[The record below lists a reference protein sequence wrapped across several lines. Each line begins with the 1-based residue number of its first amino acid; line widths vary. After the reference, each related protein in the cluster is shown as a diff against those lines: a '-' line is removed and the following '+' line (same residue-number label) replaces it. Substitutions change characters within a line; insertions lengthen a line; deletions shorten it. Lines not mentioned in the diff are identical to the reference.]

1 MIAQLVL
8 AVDTVMRLEIPM
20 QMATG
25 SVAAGVLGQASR
37 CAKGALSRGDKVDY
51 PPLRTWSVPEG
62 LGACAGRDAG
72 GAVCADAGLCRAM
85 TSSMFYVF
93 SGVFEQIFALQGI
106 AAVCYYLHGKGRGA
120 WRRVMVFV
128 LGYFVAI
135 RAGRDFDRHC
145 GSDARRRPSPRENGG
160 GNDRTRL
167 TRARH
172 DDTIRFREDKA
183 MKVILLKDIKGTGK
197 KDQIIEASDGFA
209 RNFLF
214 PKGLAREAS
223 ATNLNA
229 IENAKAAQ
237 KHREDVERA
246 KAEET
251 RKALSG
257 KAIKIVARGA
267 EGGRLY
273 GSVTAQEIADELFK
287 QYGVKVEKRR
297 IDVAN
302 IRNAGDFTVSVWLYA
317 GITAEMTAKVEVG

>member
-1 MIAQLVL
+1 
-8 AVDTVMRLEIPM
+8 
-20 QMATG
+20 
-25 SVAAGVLGQASR
+25 
-37 CAKGALSRGDKVDY
+37 
-51 PPLRTWSVPEG
+51 
-62 LGACAGRDAG
+62 
-72 GAVCADAGLCRAM
+72 
-85 TSSMFYVF
+85 
-93 SGVFEQIFALQGI
+93 
-106 AAVCYYLHGKGRGA
+106 
-120 WRRVMVFV
+120 
-128 LGYFVAI
+128 
-135 RAGRDFDRHC
+135 
-145 GSDARRRPSPRENGG
+145 
-160 GNDRTRL
+160 
-167 TRARH
+167 
-172 DDTIRFREDKA
+172 

-214 PKGLAREAS
+214 PKGLAHEAS

>member
-1 MIAQLVL
+1 
-8 AVDTVMRLEIPM
+8 
-20 QMATG
+20 
-25 SVAAGVLGQASR
+25 
-37 CAKGALSRGDKVDY
+37 
-51 PPLRTWSVPEG
+51 
-62 LGACAGRDAG
+62 
-72 GAVCADAGLCRAM
+72 
-85 TSSMFYVF
+85 
-93 SGVFEQIFALQGI
+93 
-106 AAVCYYLHGKGRGA
+106 
-120 WRRVMVFV
+120 
-128 LGYFVAI
+128 
-135 RAGRDFDRHC
+135 
-145 GSDARRRPSPRENGG
+145 
-160 GNDRTRL
+160 
-167 TRARH
+167 
-172 DDTIRFREDKA
+172 

-197 KDQIIEASDGFA
+197 KNQIIEASDGFA

>member
-1 MIAQLVL
+1 
-8 AVDTVMRLEIPM
+8 
-20 QMATG
+20 
-25 SVAAGVLGQASR
+25 
-37 CAKGALSRGDKVDY
+37 
-51 PPLRTWSVPEG
+51 
-62 LGACAGRDAG
+62 
-72 GAVCADAGLCRAM
+72 
-85 TSSMFYVF
+85 
-93 SGVFEQIFALQGI
+93 
-106 AAVCYYLHGKGRGA
+106 
-120 WRRVMVFV
+120 
-128 LGYFVAI
+128 
-135 RAGRDFDRHC
+135 
-145 GSDARRRPSPRENGG
+145 
-160 GNDRTRL
+160 
-167 TRARH
+167 
-172 DDTIRFREDKA
+172 

-302 IRNAGDFTVSVWLYA
+302 IRNAGDCTVSVWLYA

>member
-1 MIAQLVL
+1 
-8 AVDTVMRLEIPM
+8 
-20 QMATG
+20 
-25 SVAAGVLGQASR
+25 
-37 CAKGALSRGDKVDY
+37 
-51 PPLRTWSVPEG
+51 
-62 LGACAGRDAG
+62 
-72 GAVCADAGLCRAM
+72 
-85 TSSMFYVF
+85 
-93 SGVFEQIFALQGI
+93 
-106 AAVCYYLHGKGRGA
+106 
-120 WRRVMVFV
+120 
-128 LGYFVAI
+128 
-135 RAGRDFDRHC
+135 
-145 GSDARRRPSPRENGG
+145 
-160 GNDRTRL
+160 
-167 TRARH
+167 
-172 DDTIRFREDKA
+172 

-251 RKALSG
+251 RKALAG
-257 KAIKIVARGA
+257 KTIKIVARGA

>member
-1 MIAQLVL
+1 
-8 AVDTVMRLEIPM
+8 
-20 QMATG
+20 
-25 SVAAGVLGQASR
+25 
-37 CAKGALSRGDKVDY
+37 
-51 PPLRTWSVPEG
+51 
-62 LGACAGRDAG
+62 
-72 GAVCADAGLCRAM
+72 
-85 TSSMFYVF
+85 
-93 SGVFEQIFALQGI
+93 
-106 AAVCYYLHGKGRGA
+106 
-120 WRRVMVFV
+120 
-128 LGYFVAI
+128 
-135 RAGRDFDRHC
+135 
-145 GSDARRRPSPRENGG
+145 
-160 GNDRTRL
+160 
-167 TRARH
+167 
-172 DDTIRFREDKA
+172 

-209 RNFLF
+209 RNYLF

-251 RKALSG
+251 RKALAG
-257 KAIKIVARGA
+257 KTIKIVARGA
-267 EGGRLY
+267 EGGKLY

-317 GITAEMTAKVEVG
+317 GITAEMTAKVEIG

>member
-1 MIAQLVL
+1 
-8 AVDTVMRLEIPM
+8 
-20 QMATG
+20 
-25 SVAAGVLGQASR
+25 
-37 CAKGALSRGDKVDY
+37 
-51 PPLRTWSVPEG
+51 
-62 LGACAGRDAG
+62 
-72 GAVCADAGLCRAM
+72 
-85 TSSMFYVF
+85 
-93 SGVFEQIFALQGI
+93 
-106 AAVCYYLHGKGRGA
+106 
-120 WRRVMVFV
+120 
-128 LGYFVAI
+128 
-135 RAGRDFDRHC
+135 
-145 GSDARRRPSPRENGG
+145 
-160 GNDRTRL
+160 
-167 TRARH
+167 
-172 DDTIRFREDKA
+172 

-229 IENAKAAQ
+229 IENAKSAQ

>member
-1 MIAQLVL
+1 
-8 AVDTVMRLEIPM
+8 
-20 QMATG
+20 
-25 SVAAGVLGQASR
+25 
-37 CAKGALSRGDKVDY
+37 
-51 PPLRTWSVPEG
+51 
-62 LGACAGRDAG
+62 
-72 GAVCADAGLCRAM
+72 
-85 TSSMFYVF
+85 
-93 SGVFEQIFALQGI
+93 
-106 AAVCYYLHGKGRGA
+106 
-120 WRRVMVFV
+120 
-128 LGYFVAI
+128 
-135 RAGRDFDRHC
+135 
-145 GSDARRRPSPRENGG
+145 
-160 GNDRTRL
+160 
-167 TRARH
+167 
-172 DDTIRFREDKA
+172 

-317 GITAEMTAKVEVG
+317 GITVEMTAKVEVG

>member
-1 MIAQLVL
+1 
-8 AVDTVMRLEIPM
+8 
-20 QMATG
+20 
-25 SVAAGVLGQASR
+25 
-37 CAKGALSRGDKVDY
+37 
-51 PPLRTWSVPEG
+51 
-62 LGACAGRDAG
+62 
-72 GAVCADAGLCRAM
+72 
-85 TSSMFYVF
+85 
-93 SGVFEQIFALQGI
+93 
-106 AAVCYYLHGKGRGA
+106 
-120 WRRVMVFV
+120 
-128 LGYFVAI
+128 
-135 RAGRDFDRHC
+135 
-145 GSDARRRPSPRENGG
+145 
-160 GNDRTRL
+160 
-167 TRARH
+167 
-172 DDTIRFREDKA
+172 

-246 KAEET
+246 KAEEI

-287 QYGVKVEKRR
+287 QVEKRR

>member
-1 MIAQLVL
+1 
-8 AVDTVMRLEIPM
+8 
-20 QMATG
+20 
-25 SVAAGVLGQASR
+25 
-37 CAKGALSRGDKVDY
+37 
-51 PPLRTWSVPEG
+51 
-62 LGACAGRDAG
+62 
-72 GAVCADAGLCRAM
+72 
-85 TSSMFYVF
+85 
-93 SGVFEQIFALQGI
+93 
-106 AAVCYYLHGKGRGA
+106 
-120 WRRVMVFV
+120 
-128 LGYFVAI
+128 
-135 RAGRDFDRHC
+135 
-145 GSDARRRPSPRENGG
+145 
-160 GNDRTRL
+160 
-167 TRARH
+167 
-172 DDTIRFREDKA
+172 

-251 RKALSG
+251 RKALAG

-267 EGGRLY
+267 EGGKLY

-302 IRNAGDFTVSVWLYA
+302 IRNAGDFTVSVWLCA
-317 GITAEMTAKVEVG
+317 GITAEMTAKVEIG

>member
-1 MIAQLVL
+1 
-8 AVDTVMRLEIPM
+8 
-20 QMATG
+20 
-25 SVAAGVLGQASR
+25 
-37 CAKGALSRGDKVDY
+37 
-51 PPLRTWSVPEG
+51 
-62 LGACAGRDAG
+62 
-72 GAVCADAGLCRAM
+72 
-85 TSSMFYVF
+85 
-93 SGVFEQIFALQGI
+93 
-106 AAVCYYLHGKGRGA
+106 
-120 WRRVMVFV
+120 
-128 LGYFVAI
+128 
-135 RAGRDFDRHC
+135 
-145 GSDARRRPSPRENGG
+145 
-160 GNDRTRL
+160 
-167 TRARH
+167 
-172 DDTIRFREDKA
+172 

-257 KAIKIVARGA
+257 KTIKIVARGA

>member
-1 MIAQLVL
+1 
-8 AVDTVMRLEIPM
+8 
-20 QMATG
+20 
-25 SVAAGVLGQASR
+25 
-37 CAKGALSRGDKVDY
+37 
-51 PPLRTWSVPEG
+51 
-62 LGACAGRDAG
+62 
-72 GAVCADAGLCRAM
+72 
-85 TSSMFYVF
+85 
-93 SGVFEQIFALQGI
+93 
-106 AAVCYYLHGKGRGA
+106 
-120 WRRVMVFV
+120 
-128 LGYFVAI
+128 
-135 RAGRDFDRHC
+135 
-145 GSDARRRPSPRENGG
+145 
-160 GNDRTRL
+160 
-167 TRARH
+167 
-172 DDTIRFREDKA
+172 

-251 RKALSG
+251 RKALAG
-257 KAIKIVARGA
+257 KAIKIIARGA
-267 EGGRLY
+267 EGGKLY

-302 IRNAGDFTVSVWLYA
+302 IRNTGDFTVSVWLYA
-317 GITAEMTAKVEVG
+317 GITAEMTAKVEIG

>member
-1 MIAQLVL
+1 
-8 AVDTVMRLEIPM
+8 
-20 QMATG
+20 
-25 SVAAGVLGQASR
+25 
-37 CAKGALSRGDKVDY
+37 
-51 PPLRTWSVPEG
+51 
-62 LGACAGRDAG
+62 
-72 GAVCADAGLCRAM
+72 
-85 TSSMFYVF
+85 
-93 SGVFEQIFALQGI
+93 
-106 AAVCYYLHGKGRGA
+106 
-120 WRRVMVFV
+120 
-128 LGYFVAI
+128 
-135 RAGRDFDRHC
+135 
-145 GSDARRRPSPRENGG
+145 
-160 GNDRTRL
+160 
-167 TRARH
+167 
-172 DDTIRFREDKA
+172 

>member
-1 MIAQLVL
+1 
-8 AVDTVMRLEIPM
+8 
-20 QMATG
+20 
-25 SVAAGVLGQASR
+25 
-37 CAKGALSRGDKVDY
+37 
-51 PPLRTWSVPEG
+51 
-62 LGACAGRDAG
+62 
-72 GAVCADAGLCRAM
+72 
-85 TSSMFYVF
+85 
-93 SGVFEQIFALQGI
+93 
-106 AAVCYYLHGKGRGA
+106 
-120 WRRVMVFV
+120 
-128 LGYFVAI
+128 
-135 RAGRDFDRHC
+135 
-145 GSDARRRPSPRENGG
+145 
-160 GNDRTRL
+160 
-167 TRARH
+167 
-172 DDTIRFREDKA
+172 

-246 KAEET
+246 KAEEI

-273 GSVTAQEIADELFK
+273 GSVIAQEIADELFK

>member
-1 MIAQLVL
+1 
-8 AVDTVMRLEIPM
+8 
-20 QMATG
+20 
-25 SVAAGVLGQASR
+25 
-37 CAKGALSRGDKVDY
+37 
-51 PPLRTWSVPEG
+51 
-62 LGACAGRDAG
+62 
-72 GAVCADAGLCRAM
+72 
-85 TSSMFYVF
+85 
-93 SGVFEQIFALQGI
+93 
-106 AAVCYYLHGKGRGA
+106 
-120 WRRVMVFV
+120 
-128 LGYFVAI
+128 
-135 RAGRDFDRHC
+135 
-145 GSDARRRPSPRENGG
+145 
-160 GNDRTRL
+160 
-167 TRARH
+167 
-172 DDTIRFREDKA
+172 

-251 RKALSG
+251 RKTLSG

>member
-1 MIAQLVL
+1 
-8 AVDTVMRLEIPM
+8 
-20 QMATG
+20 
-25 SVAAGVLGQASR
+25 
-37 CAKGALSRGDKVDY
+37 
-51 PPLRTWSVPEG
+51 
-62 LGACAGRDAG
+62 
-72 GAVCADAGLCRAM
+72 
-85 TSSMFYVF
+85 
-93 SGVFEQIFALQGI
+93 
-106 AAVCYYLHGKGRGA
+106 
-120 WRRVMVFV
+120 
-128 LGYFVAI
+128 
-135 RAGRDFDRHC
+135 
-145 GSDARRRPSPRENGG
+145 
-160 GNDRTRL
+160 
-167 TRARH
+167 
-172 DDTIRFREDKA
+172 

-287 QYGVKVEKRR
+287 QYGVKVEERR

>member
-1 MIAQLVL
+1 
-8 AVDTVMRLEIPM
+8 
-20 QMATG
+20 
-25 SVAAGVLGQASR
+25 
-37 CAKGALSRGDKVDY
+37 
-51 PPLRTWSVPEG
+51 
-62 LGACAGRDAG
+62 
-72 GAVCADAGLCRAM
+72 
-85 TSSMFYVF
+85 
-93 SGVFEQIFALQGI
+93 
-106 AAVCYYLHGKGRGA
+106 
-120 WRRVMVFV
+120 
-128 LGYFVAI
+128 
-135 RAGRDFDRHC
+135 
-145 GSDARRRPSPRENGG
+145 
-160 GNDRTRL
+160 
-167 TRARH
+167 
-172 DDTIRFREDKA
+172 

-223 ATNLNA
+223 AANLNA

-251 RKALSG
+251 RKALAG

-267 EGGRLY
+267 EGGKLY

-302 IRNAGDFTVSVWLYA
+302 IRNAGDFAVSVWLYA
-317 GITAEMTAKVEVG
+317 GITAEMTAKVEIG